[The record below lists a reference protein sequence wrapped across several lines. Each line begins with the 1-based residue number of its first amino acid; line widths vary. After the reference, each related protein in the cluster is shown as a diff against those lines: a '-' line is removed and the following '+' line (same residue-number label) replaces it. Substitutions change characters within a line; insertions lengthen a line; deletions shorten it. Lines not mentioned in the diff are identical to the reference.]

1 MTSRKL
7 TTTLLAVAATALSF
21 SALAQ
26 APDAGEPQSRDG
38 RGGGML
44 QRLDADGDGVVSLQE
59 FQAAGAERFAALD
72 ADGDGRISA
81 EEFAAGRR
89 GPARAAGDKSDGRH
103 AGPRAERMQQFRAQY
118 FAKLDA
124 DGDGYVSRAEFD
136 QQHMARFN
144 ALDANGNG
152 VIDADERP
160 ARRGMRDGKGRRDG
174 CAKGERKGYGKP
186 DR

>member
-26 APDAGEPQSRDG
+26 APDASQHEFRDG

-44 QRLDADGDGVVSLQE
+44 QRLDTDGDGLLSLQE
-59 FQAAGAERFAALD
+59 FQAAGEARFAGLD

-89 GPARAAGDKSDGRH
+89 GPDRKAGKH
-103 AGPRAERMQQFRAQY
+103 HGPRAERMQQFREQR
-118 FAKLDA
+118 FASMDA
-124 DGDGYVSRAEFD
+124 DGDGYLSKAEFD
-136 QQHMARFN
+136 ATHMARFS

-160 ARRGMRDGKGRRDG
+160 ARRGMRDGKGGRDG
-174 CAKGERKGYGKP
+174 CARAEDKG
-186 DR
+186 

>member
-1 MTSRKL
+1 MFSRTL
-7 TTTLLAVAATALSF
+7 TNTLLAVAATALSF

-26 APDAGEPQSRDG
+26 APEAGKPGFRDG
-38 RGGGML
+38 RGDWML

-81 EEFAAGRR
+81 AEFAAGRR
-89 GPARAAGDKSDGRH
+89 GPTRAATDNADGRQ
-103 AGPRAERMQQFRAQY
+103 AGPRAERMQQFREQR

-124 DGDGYVSRAEFD
+124 DRDGYISRAEFD
-136 QQHMARFN
+136 APHMARFN
-144 ALDANGNG
+144 ALDVNGNG
-152 VIDADERP
+152 AIDADERP
-160 ARRGMRDGKGRRDG
+160 VRRGMRDGKSRHEG
-174 CAKGERKGYGKP
+174 CARGERQGYGKP

>member
-26 APDAGEPQSRDG
+26 TPEAGQPEFRDG

-59 FQAAGAERFAALD
+59 FQAAGAARFTALD

-89 GPARAAGDKSDGRH
+89 GPARAAADKADGRQ
-103 AGPRAERMQQFRAQY
+103 AGPRAERMQQFRAQH

-124 DGDGYVSRAEFD
+124 DGDGYISRAEFD
-136 QQHMARFN
+136 ASHTARFN
-144 ALDANGNG
+144 ALDVNGNG
-152 VIDADERP
+152 AIDADEQP
-160 ARRGMRDGKGRRDG
+160 ARRGMRDGKGRGDG
-174 CAKGERKGYGKP
+174 CAKGGRKGYGKP